1 MFLWKWGENMTETKE
16 FIWLTNDLVFKHIFS
31 NKRIIKDFYNSY
43 LKFTCIQRTNRI

>member
-31 NKRIIKDFYNSY
+31 KVY
-43 LKFTCIQRTNRI
+43 